1 MLLSV
6 CIITKNEASTIESCL
21 KSVQDI
27 ASEIIILDAFSTDD
41 TVAIAKKYT
50 NLIYQKAWKNDFSL
64 ARNFTISKASGE
76 WILIIDA
83 DERLVYDQQF
93 LSNLKTTSTK
103 AFSIVRKEIYRQHHD
118 LKRVQ
123 FPVHIIRLFKRST
136 NAKFQY
142 PIHERL
148 DDFFE
153 RENIPVLI
161 QQHCYLKHFIS
172 AEISFVNSKQQK
184 YLTQINAYLQAHPDN
199 EWLRYQKIKTL
210 KYFKNTTETFKSIAA
225 FQPTNKKIL
234 VATKVILSQLFH
246 ESGNTEKAIT
256 TLKSIPNYTSY
267 TITNMLLGD
276 FYFSLKKYSTALK
289 YYFKLKTSIKA
300 SDFENAM
307 YIACYCEKADKVYKI
322 ASVLYSCKY
331 YFLCILYLDS
341 HKKHLQA
348 DSLLLY
354 AFIFMQKNDTKKA
367 LAFVRKAREKDAEW
381 KKPKTLETTLQ

>member
-6 CIITKNEASTIESCL
+6 CIITKNEASNIQSCL
-21 KSVQDI
+21 ESVKEV

-41 TVAIAKKYT
+41 TVAIAQNYT
-50 NLIYQKAWKNDFSL
+50 NHIYQDVWNNDFSL

-83 DERLVYDQQF
+83 DERFVYNQQF
-93 LSNLKTTSTK
+93 LSNLQTTNVK
-103 AFSIVRKEIYRQHHD
+103 AFSIIRKEIYRQHHD

-123 FPVHIIRLFKRST
+123 YPVNIIRLFKRTT
-136 NAKFQY
+136 NARFHY

-153 RENIPVLI
+153 REHIPVFI
-161 QQHCYLKHFIS
+161 QQDCYLDHFIS
-172 AEISFVNSKQQK
+172 AEISFVNYKQQK
-184 YLTQINAYLQAHPDN
+184 YLTQINAYLEAHPNN
-199 EWLRYQKIKTL
+199 EWLRYQQIKTL
-210 KYFKNTTETFKSIAA
+210 KYFKNTTETFKSIAS
-225 FQPTNKKIL
+225 FQPTNKKIV
-234 VATKVILSQLFH
+234 VATNLILSQLFH
-246 ESGNTEKAIT
+246 ESGNTEKAIE
-256 TLKSIPNYTSY
+256 TLKSIPNYKSY

-276 FYFSLKKYSTALK
+276 FYFSLKKYRAALK
-289 YYFKLKTSIKA
+289 FYHKLKTSIKA

-331 YFLCILYLDS
+331 YFFCILFLNRN
-341 HKKHLQA
+341 KKHLQA

-354 AFIFMQKNDTKKA
+354 AFIFMKKNDIKQA
-367 LAFVRKAREKDAEW
+367 LAFVRKAREKDTKW
-381 KKPKTLETTLQ
+381 KKLKTLETALQ